1 MMPYWSLGFHNCK
14 YGYTSLKQVEEV
26 VANYSAAGI
35 PLDTQVTDYYYYY
48 HCLRYVT
55 MTYSTYYRCCCCDCC
70 CSDSCCDS
78 CCCCL

>member
-35 PLDTQVTDYYYYY
+35 PLDTQVTDYYYY

-55 MTYSTYYRCCCCDCC
+55 MTYSIYYSCCCCDCC
-70 CSDSCCDS
+70 C
-78 CCCCL
+78 L